1 VKTSAKLLR
10 RDTSQFA
17 MLCEAVLQRGLQV
30 RFLAH
35 GQSML
40 PNVLNGDA
48 VVAEPV
54 DAGELRRGDI
64 ALTLGAHGVLLHRV
78 IGLDPKTNRIVTRG
92 DAGQQNDTPA
102 ELVLGRAVYLERD
115 GKRISLQRPGT
126 RLLHAFRRQYRRAI
140 QAGARRMQRSRCVLG
155 PCALVLLATL
165 LHVAPVSAQAL
176 TITDTAAPATV
187 APGGTI
193 TYTQVLANNSG
204 GAVTKPLTTT
214 QNLPANTTFVS
225 AGKSAGNQTW
235 TCTNTAG
242 VITCNN
248 TSGANY
254 ADGDTTTFT
263 IVVTVNAA
271 TANGTV
277 ITDTVNAQGANTAV
291 ATASA
296 NVTVQTPA
304 LSVSGTA
311 NPNPVATG
319 AQITYTETVTN
330 NSTTTAAVG
339 ATLTQSTPANT
350 TFVSATPPGTWTCGT
365 TPAAGGTGA
374 IVCTA
379 NAAMAASTS
388 VNFTIIVA
396 VNSGA
401 AGGTTITNTPVTVSE
416 TGTNLGTPNN
426 ISIVTAVQG
435 ADLAMT
441 QVASASAVAPGN
453 TITYTETV
461 TNNGPN
467 AATGAVLYQQTP
479 PNTTFSSI
487 TPPTGWTCGT
497 TPAAGATGEVLCS
510 ATGTL
515 AANTTSGSFTYIV
528 TVGAATAAGTTIVN
542 SADVTSTTTDP
553 VSSNN
558 TTSTS
563 VLVEITGNSDLAI
576 SMTAA
581 PTPVFV
587 SSALA
592 YTIQVT
598 NLGLASAA
606 GVTIVD
612 TVPATLVNPTAI
624 TSQGTCGVPTGGT
637 ITCTLGTV
645 AYPLATPITVT
656 VNGTAPATG
665 SPLTNK
671 AVVNTTSTDPVSSNN
686 TVTVVTVVQPLV
698 CAMPGKDGAGGTLS
712 GVVNAYYPPAAGTV
726 AAGATS
732 ITLGAAAAAP
742 AAQTAIA
749 VGDLL
754 LVIQTQGAQI
764 NSTNTSS
771 YGDGVPG
778 DPASGSTSLGN
789 SGQFEFVTATAA
801 VPVTGGALTFTG
813 TGAGGGLLNSYSSAA
828 ATATQGIQTYQVI
841 RVPQY
846 TTATSSSTLAALP
859 WNGAVGGVLALDVA
873 SQLTLAGTVSLD
885 GTGFRGGGG
894 RILGGA
900 AGTLATDVVTLST
913 QATNGSKG
921 EGIAGTPHYIAP
933 AQRTITPATTA
944 VSTAQAV
951 LEGLPNGS
959 YARGAPGNAAG
970 GSTDANP
977 TANNQNSG
985 GGAGGNGGTG
995 GTGGFG
1001 WQSAGVVGGFGGVA
1015 FPASTSAVVMGGGG
1029 GAGTTNDG
1037 SYWNPITNAGG
1048 ADCGAN
1054 CTGIYSSGTTGG
1066 GIVII
1071 HTGSVAGTGI
1081 ISANGVTA
1089 LETENDGG
1097 GGGGAGGSILIL
1109 ANSGSLSGLTAS
1121 AAGGNGG
1128 VTWPSDPPGTPFPGN
1143 RHGPGGGGGG
1153 GVIFASA
1160 APGSANVSGGVPGW
1174 STLANDSYG
1183 ATSGQSGSVSSG
1195 LSITETPG
1203 TQSGAYCAGADLA
1216 VTNSG
1221 TPNVVVPGNNITYT
1235 QTVTNNGPQDAVNA
1249 TFVEA
1254 VPGNTTFQSLVVAP
1268 GWSCTTPAVGSA
1280 GNISCTDP
1288 DVANAAVGTF
1298 AVVVQ
1303 VSPGTVN
1310 GTQILDTAS
1319 VSSGT
1324 NDPNLANN
1332 TASVLTLVGSATSA
1346 NIVVTKTAS
1355 PNPVQAGNNLTY
1367 TIVVKNNGPAAA
1379 TAVTFT
1385 DAIPAHTT
1393 FVSLAQTG
1401 TAWVCPAPG
1410 TAVSC
1415 TIASF
1420 PSGGTTTFTLI
1431 VTVVAGTASGTVIA
1445 NTASTATGTPDPNP
1459 SSNSSTANVTVASA
1473 GQYDLSVTSSAS
1485 PNPVTP
1491 GNNISVLLNFANNGP
1506 NSVSNVVFTDT
1517 VPANTTFVSL
1527 VLPAGVTCPTLPA
1540 VGGTGAIS
1548 CCPGAGGVCSGVAVA
1563 SGSTAQLPLVV
1574 KVNAGTASGTV
1585 ISNTANIAPTTN
1597 DVNVANNT
1605 STATTIVASP
1615 TQADV
1620 AIVKTAAPQPV
1631 DQGATLTYTLQVTNN
1646 GPAVAQNV
1654 AVSDPLPSQVSFV
1667 SVSTTQGTCS
1677 QSAGTVSCSLGS
1689 VSVGALVTIT
1699 ISTTAVTFSSSSLVV
1714 NTATVGSST
1723 SDPNSTNN
1731 MSSAISTIQAPTAV
1745 QLSSFRAQSRAGGG
1759 VLLEWRTREEVRNL
1773 GFHVYR
1779 EDAQGRHQL
1788 DPSLIAG
1795 GALLLRGGQPQHPA
1809 RTYQWFD
1816 PQGGPGSSYVLE
1828 DVDLSGVHNTHGPVS
1843 PDSTVSEMTP
1853 MSQATLLTQLSQ
1865 SSASGMA
1872 FASRPGAPVPPVPGV
1887 PPVNPTVPLPV
1898 AEVSSAYLDS
1908 LPAAKISV
1916 NAEGWYV
1923 VTRTQL
1929 DAAGFE
1935 PGSDARALQLFAE
1948 GVEQPIAILGQ
1959 QGASLANNGAIAFY
1973 GTAIDTPFSGTRVYW
1988 LVRGSQPG
1996 KRISVSTSAGSGA
2009 SSAQSFLSSVTLEQ
2023 RTTYFAAL
2031 LNGPNADNFF
2041 GALVSTE
2048 PVDQDLTIQHYD
2060 PSSSIP
2066 AQVTI
2071 TLQGVTAGQPH
2082 SVSATVNG
2090 SSVGVLNFDGQAN
2103 SPSTFAIEQGLLHD
2117 GANTVTLTALNGES
2131 DTSLVQSIVLNFPHT
2146 YTADSDWLRASA
2158 PAGAHVKISG
2168 FSSTQIQAYDISDPL
2183 NIIQLAG
2190 PVTFDNTSSSITVT
2204 VPGSPS
2210 SAAPHTLIAFAAD
2223 QISSA
2228 AAIAYHPQSSL
2239 EQQRSGSDIVII
2251 TNPDF
2256 SSTLAPLVSLRK
2268 SQQHEVT
2275 VVTTDQLFDAF
2286 NYGERSPFALQSYL
2300 QFASAHW
2307 REKPQ
2312 AVLLVG
2318 DASFDPRN
2326 YLGLGDFDFVPTRII
2341 ETAAFKTASDD
2352 WFSDFRDTGFA
2363 TIPTGRIPARTAAD
2377 AALVVSKI
2385 VNYERGGSQG
2395 AWTQQALVIADQN
2408 VGVDFSSEAETA
2420 ATLLLPSL
2428 VTTKILADGE
2438 STSAVSQQIIDAV
2451 NNGTLLVNYTGHGSE
2466 QQWSFSDLL
2475 DNNSVASFNNGGR
2488 LPVFLLMDCL
2498 NGFFH
2503 DVYAESLS
2511 TALLLAPNGG
2521 AVAVWASSGFTTAPP
2536 QAAMDQALLRTLAAN
2551 PSQPLGRSIL
2561 TSKLNITDPDV
2572 RRTWILFGDPAMR
2585 VAFPTASTPITTKPR
2600 IVPISPRSQQ
2610 QEPR

>member
-1 VKTSAKLLR
+1 MKTSAKLLR

-17 MLCEAVLQRGLQV
+17 MLCQAALQRGLQV

-35 GQSML
+35 GQSMQ

-54 DAGELRRGDI
+54 AAQELRRGDI
-64 ALTLGAHGVLLHRV
+64 ALTLGQHGVLLHRV
-78 IGLDPKTNRIVTRG
+78 IRRDPATNRIVTRG
-92 DAGQQNDTPA
+92 DAGQQEDTPA
-102 ELVLGRAVYLERD
+102 ELVLGRAVCLERD
-115 GKRISLQRPGT
+115 GKRISLQTPGT
-126 RLLHAFRRQYRRAI
+126 KLLHALRRQCRRVI
-140 QAGARRMQRSRCVLG
+140 QAGASRSPRLRAILA
-155 PCALVLLATL
+155 PLLCALFALCLYASP
-165 LHVAPVSAQAL
+165 AAAQF
-176 TITDTAAPATV
+176 TITDSVAPANV
-187 APGGTI
+187 APGGTVI
-193 TYTQVLANNSG
+193 YTQVLTYTGAANFTPSAANP
-204 GAVTKPLTTT
+204 VMTT
-214 QNLPANTTFVS
+214 QAIPAGLAFSTYGVAGTANTH
-225 AGKSAGNQTW
+225 W
-235 TCTNTAG
+235 TCASAAG
-242 VITCNN
+242 TLTC
-248 TSGANY
+248 TDQSGATVYRTGN
-254 ADGDTTTFT
+254 TTTFT
-263 IVVTVNAA
+263 ITMTVGTGTASGNITDSVTATPGGSNA
-271 TANGTV
+271 TATITV
-277 ITDTVNAQGANTAV
+277 G
-291 ATASA
+291 
-296 NVTVQTPA
+296 TPA
-304 LSVSGTA
+304 LSVTGTA
-311 NPNPVATG
+311 APNPVATG

-339 ATLTQSTPANT
+339 ATLTQSTPPNT

-365 TPAAGGTGA
+365 TPAAGGTGS

-379 NAAMAASTS
+379 TGTMAANTS

-401 AGGTTITNTPVTVSE
+401 PGGTAITNTPVTVSE
-416 TGTNLGTPNN
+416 TGTNLGSPNN
-426 ISIVTAVQG
+426 ISISDTVQG
-435 ADLAMT
+435 ADLSMT
-441 QVASASAVAPGN
+441 QAASPSAVAPGS

-479 PNTTFSSI
+479 TNTTFASV
-487 TPPTGWTCGT
+487 TPPTGWTCT
-497 TPAAGATGEVLCS
+497 SPAVGATGQVICT
-510 ATGTL
+510 A
-515 AANTTSGSFTYIV
+515 AANLNSGTTTTAFTYVV
-528 TVGAATAAGTTIVN
+528 TVAAATAAGTTIVN
-542 SADVTSTTTDP
+542 SADVTSQTTDP

-563 VLVEITGNSDLAI
+563 VLVEITGDADLAVA
-576 SMTAA
+576 MAA
-581 PTPVFV
+581 TPTPVFE
-587 SSALA
+587 SSALT

-606 GVTIVD
+606 GVTVVD
-612 TVPATLVNPTAI
+612 TLPATLTAASAI
-624 TSQGTCGVPTGGT
+624 SSQGTCGAVTGGT
-637 ITCTLGTV
+637 ITCNLGTV
-645 AYPLATPITVT
+645 AYPLATPITITVT
-656 VNGTAPATG
+656 GTTPPTG

-671 AVVNTTSTDPVSSNN
+671 AVVSSTSTDPVPANN
-686 TVTVVTVVQPLV
+686 TVTIVTVVQPLV

-712 GVVNAYYPPAAGTV
+712 GVVNAYYPPAVGTV
-726 AAGATS
+726 AAGSNS
-732 ITLGAAAAAP
+732 ITLGGAAAAP
-742 AAQTAIA
+742 AAQTPIAI
-749 VGDLL
+749 GDLL
-754 LVIQTQGAQI
+754 LIIQMQGAQI

-771 YGDGVPG
+771 YGDGVAG
-778 DPASGSTSLGN
+778 DPASGSTSLGS

-801 VPVTGGALTFTG
+801 VPVTGGTLTFTG
-813 TGAGGGLLNSYSSAA
+813 TGSGGGLLNSYTSAA

-846 TTATSSSTLAALP
+846 TTATFSSSLAALP
-859 WNGAVGGVLALDVA
+859 WSGAVGGVLAVDVA
-873 SQLTLAGTVSLD
+873 SQLTLGGTVSLD
-885 GTGFRGGGG
+885 GQGFRGGGG
-894 RILGGA
+894 RNLAGA

-933 AQRTITPATTA
+933 ALSTITPATTA
-944 VSTAQAV
+944 VSTGQAV

-959 YARGAPGNAAG
+959 YARGAPGNAGG

-985 GGAGGNGGTG
+985 GGAGGNGGNG

-1001 WQSAGVVGGFGGVA
+1001 WQSAGIVGGFGGVP
-1015 FPASTSAVVMGGGG
+1015 FPASTSAIIMGGGG

-1037 SYWNPITNAGG
+1037 SYWNPTTNAGG

-1054 CTGIYSSGTTGG
+1054 CTGIYSSGTAGG

-1071 HTGSVAGTGI
+1071 HTGSVAGTGT
-1081 ISANGVTA
+1081 ISANGQTA

-1097 GGGGAGGSILIL
+1097 GGAGAGGSILVF

-1128 VTWPSDPPGTPFPGN
+1128 VTWPADPPGTPFPGN

-1153 GVIFASA
+1153 GVILESA
-1160 APGSANVSGGVPGW
+1160 TPGPTNITGGIPGW

-1183 ATSGQSGSVSSG
+1183 ATAGQPGFVSSG

-1216 VTNSG
+1216 VTNAG
-1221 TPNVVVPGNNITYT
+1221 TPSVVVPGNTITYT

-1249 TFVEA
+1249 KFIEA
-1254 VPGNTTFQSLVVAP
+1254 VPGNTTFNSLAIAP
-1268 GWSCTTPAVGSA
+1268 GWSCTTPAVGGT

-1298 AVVVQ
+1298 TLVVTV
-1303 VSPGTVN
+1303 VPGTVN

-1332 TASVLTLVGSATSA
+1332 TASVLTIVGSATSA
-1346 NIVVTKTAS
+1346 NVVVTMSAA
-1355 PNPVQAGNNLTY
+1355 PNPVLAGNQITY
-1367 TIVVKNNGPAAA
+1367 TVTVHNNGPAA
-1379 TAVTFT
+1379 TSSVTLT
-1385 DAIPAHTT
+1385 DTIPTHTT

-1401 TAWVCPAPG
+1401 TTWVCPAPG
-1410 TAVSC
+1410 AAVSC
-1415 TIASF
+1415 TIASL
-1420 PSGGTTTFTLI
+1420 PSGATTTFTLI
-1431 VTVVAGTASGTVIA
+1431 VTVTAGTASGTVIT
-1445 NTASTATGTPDPNP
+1445 NTASTSTATPDPNP
-1459 SSNSSTANVTVASA
+1459 GSNSATTNVTVASA

-1491 GNNISVLLNFANNGP
+1491 GNNITFLLNFANNGP
-1506 NSVSNVVFTDT
+1506 SSASNVTYTDS

-1527 VLPAGVTCPTLPA
+1527 TLPAGATCPTLPA

-1548 CCPGAGGVCSGVAVA
+1548 CCPGTGGVCNGAAIPSG
-1563 SGSTAQLPLVV
+1563 TNAQLPLVV
-1574 KVNAGTASGTV
+1574 KVNASTASGTV
-1585 ISNTANIAPTTN
+1585 ISNTASIGPTTN

-1605 STATTIVASP
+1605 STATTVVASP

-1654 AVSDPLPSQVSFV
+1654 NVSDPLPSQVSFV
-1667 SVSTTQGTCS
+1667 SVSTTQGTCT

-1689 VSVGALVTIT
+1689 VSVGGLVIIT
-1699 ISTTAVTFSSSSLVV
+1699 INTTAVTFSSSSLVP
-1714 NTATVGSST
+1714 NTATVGAST
-1723 SDPNSTNN
+1723 SDPNSSNN
-1731 MSSAISTIQAPTAV
+1731 FSTVISTIQAPTAV
-1745 QLSSFRAQSRAGGG
+1745 QLSSFQAQMRAGGG

-1795 GALLLRGGQPQHPA
+1795 GALLLRGAQPGHPA
-1809 RTYQWFD
+1809 RTYQWLD
-1816 PQGGPGSSYVLE
+1816 PQGTSTSSYILE
-1828 DVDLSGVHNTHGPVS
+1828 DVDLNGVRNTHGPVTPAGADTSVPNAASYS
-1843 PDSTVSEMTP
+1843 P
-1853 MSQATLLTQLSQ
+1853 ATLLNQLTKSLPSPSQ
-1865 SSASGMA
+1865 MPLPW
-1872 FASRPGAPVPPVPGV
+1872 RPGSPVPAPA
-1887 PPVNPTVPLPV
+1887 PTGG
-1898 AEVSSAYLDS
+1898 AEVSSAYLDA

-1916 NAEGWYV
+1916 NSEGWYV
-1923 VTRTQL
+1923 VTRAQL
-1929 DAAGFE
+1929 AAAGFD
-1935 PGSDARALQLFAE
+1935 PGSDARTLQLFAE
-1948 GVEQPIAILGQ
+1948 GVEQPMAILGQ
-1959 QGASLANNGAIAFY
+1959 QGGYLTNNGAIAFY

-1988 LVRGSQPG
+1988 LVRGSQQG
-1996 KRISVSTSAGSGA
+1996 KRIPVSAGSGA
-2009 SSAQSFLSSVTLEQ
+2009 PSVESFLSSVTLEQ

-2048 PVDQDLTIQHYD
+2048 PVDQDLAIAHYD
-2060 PSSSIP
+2060 PTSSIP
-2066 AQVTI
+2066 AQLTI

-2082 SVSATVNG
+2082 SVTVAVNG
-2090 SSVGVLNFDGQAN
+2090 SSVGVLNFDGQDN
-2103 SPSTFAIEQGLLHD
+2103 FTSSFAVQEGLLQN
-2117 GANTVTLTALNGES
+2117 GTNTVTLTALNGDS

-2168 FSSTQIQAYDISDPL
+2168 FSNQQIQAYDISDPL
-2183 NIIQLAG
+2183 NIVQLAG
-2190 PVTFDNTSSSITVT
+2190 PITFDNSGSSITLT
-2204 VPGSPS
+2204 VPGAPS
-2210 SAAPHTLIAFAAD
+2210 SATSHTLIAFAAD
-2223 QISSA
+2223 QISSPSA
-2228 AAIAYHPQSSL
+2228 VTYHLQSSL
-2239 EQQRSGSDIVII
+2239 AEQRTGADIVII
-2251 TNPDF
+2251 THPDF
-2256 SSTLAPLVSLRK
+2256 ASTVEPLVNLRK
-2268 SQQHEVT
+2268 SQQHQVAVVT
-2275 VVTTDQLFDAF
+2275 VDQLFDAY

-2300 QFASAHW
+2300 QFASTKW
-2307 REKPQ
+2307 NEKPQ
-2312 AVLLVG
+2312 SVLLLG
-2318 DASFDPRN
+2318 DASFDPRD

-2352 WFSDFRDTGFA
+2352 WFSDFQNTGFA

-2377 AALVVSKI
+2377 AALVISKV
-2385 VNYERGGSQG
+2385 VNYERNTSQG
-2395 AWTQQALVIADQN
+2395 SWQQQALIVADQN
-2408 VGVDFSSEAETA
+2408 VGVDFSSEADLATA
-2420 ATLLLPSL
+2420 LLPPSL
-2428 VTTKILADGE
+2428 VATKILADGQ
-2438 STSAVSQQIIDAV
+2438 STTAVSEQIFEAV
-2451 NNGTLLVNYTGHGSE
+2451 NSGTLLVNYTGHGAE

-2475 DNNSVASFNNGGR
+2475 DNTSAATLSNGGR

-2561 TSKLNITDPDV
+2561 TSKLKITDPDV

-2585 VAFPTASTPITTKPR
+2585 VAFPTAPSTYTIKPR
-2600 IVPISPRSQQ
+2600 ITPAAQNPR
-2610 QEPR
+2610 

>member
-1 VKTSAKLLR
+1 MKTSAKLLR

-17 MLCEAVLQRGLQV
+17 MLCQAALQRGLQV

-35 GQSML
+35 GQSMQ

-54 DAGELRRGDI
+54 AAQELRRGDI
-64 ALTLGAHGVLLHRV
+64 ALTLGQHGVLLHRV
-78 IGLDPKTNRIVTRG
+78 IRRDPATNRIVTRG
-92 DAGQQNDTPA
+92 DAGQQEDTPA
-102 ELVLGRAVYLERD
+102 ELVLGRAVCLERD
-115 GKRISLQRPGT
+115 GKRISLQTPGT
-126 RLLHAFRRQYRRAI
+126 KLLHALRRQCRRVI
-140 QAGARRMQRSRCVLG
+140 QAGASRSPRLRAILA
-155 PCALVLLATL
+155 PLLCALFALCLYASP
-165 LHVAPVSAQAL
+165 AAAQF
-176 TITDTAAPATV
+176 TITDSVAPANV
-187 APGGTI
+187 APGGTVI
-193 TYTQVLANNSG
+193 YTQVLTYTGAANFTPSAANP
-204 GAVTKPLTTT
+204 VMTT
-214 QNLPANTTFVS
+214 QAIPAGLAFSTYGVAGTANTH
-225 AGKSAGNQTW
+225 W
-235 TCTNTAG
+235 TCASAAG
-242 VITCNN
+242 TLTC
-248 TSGANY
+248 TDQSGATVYRTGN
-254 ADGDTTTFT
+254 TTTFT
-263 IVVTVNAA
+263 ITMTVGTGTASGNITDSVTATPGGSNA
-271 TANGTV
+271 TATITV
-277 ITDTVNAQGANTAV
+277 G
-291 ATASA
+291 
-296 NVTVQTPA
+296 TPA
-304 LSVSGTA
+304 LSVTGTA
-311 NPNPVATG
+311 APNPVATG

-339 ATLTQSTPANT
+339 ATLTQSTPPNT

-365 TPAAGGTGA
+365 TPAAGGTGS

-379 NAAMAASTS
+379 TGTMAANTS

-401 AGGTTITNTPVTVSE
+401 PGGTAITNTPVTVSE
-416 TGTNLGTPNN
+416 TGTNLGSPNN
-426 ISIVTAVQG
+426 ISISDTVQG
-435 ADLAMT
+435 ADLSMT
-441 QVASASAVAPGN
+441 QAASPSAVAPGS

-479 PNTTFSSI
+479 TNTTFASV
-487 TPPTGWTCGT
+487 TPPTGWTCT
-497 TPAAGATGEVLCS
+497 SPAVGATGQVICT
-510 ATGTL
+510 A
-515 AANTTSGSFTYIV
+515 AANLNSGTTTTAFTYVV
-528 TVGAATAAGTTIVN
+528 TVAAATAAGTTIVN
-542 SADVTSTTTDP
+542 SADVTSQTTDP

-563 VLVEITGNSDLAI
+563 VLVEITGDADLAVA
-576 SMTAA
+576 MAA
-581 PTPVFV
+581 TPTPVFE
-587 SSALA
+587 SSALT

-606 GVTIVD
+606 GVTVVD
-612 TVPATLVNPTAI
+612 TLPATLTAASAI
-624 TSQGTCGVPTGGT
+624 SSQGTCGAVTGGT
-637 ITCTLGTV
+637 ITCNLGTV
-645 AYPLATPITVT
+645 AYPLATPITITVT
-656 VNGTAPATG
+656 GTTPPTG

-671 AVVNTTSTDPVSSNN
+671 AVVSTTSTDPVPANN
-686 TVTVVTVVQPLV
+686 TVTIVTVVQPLV

-712 GVVNAYYPPAAGTV
+712 GVVNAYYPPAVGTV
-726 AAGATS
+726 AAGSNS
-732 ITLGAAAAAP
+732 ITLGGAAAAP
-742 AAQTAIA
+742 AAQTPIAI
-749 VGDLL
+749 GDLL
-754 LVIQTQGAQI
+754 LIIQMQGAQI

-771 YGDGVPG
+771 YGDGVAG
-778 DPASGSTSLGN
+778 DPASGSTSLGS

-801 VPVTGGALTFTG
+801 VPVTGGTLTFTG
-813 TGAGGGLLNSYSSAA
+813 TGSGGGLLNSYTSAA

-846 TTATSSSTLAALP
+846 TTATFSSSLAALP
-859 WNGAVGGVLALDVA
+859 WSGAVGGVLAVDVA
-873 SQLTLAGTVSLD
+873 SQLTLGGTVSLD
-885 GTGFRGGGG
+885 GQGFRGGGG
-894 RILGGA
+894 RNLAGA

-933 AQRTITPATTA
+933 ALSTITPATTA
-944 VSTAQAV
+944 VSTGQAV

-959 YARGAPGNAAG
+959 YARGAPGNAGG

-985 GGAGGNGGTG
+985 GGAGGNGGNG

-1001 WQSAGVVGGFGGVA
+1001 WQSAGIVGGFGGVP
-1015 FPASTSAVVMGGGG
+1015 FPASTSAIIMGGGG

-1037 SYWNPITNAGG
+1037 SYWNPTTNAGG

-1054 CTGIYSSGTTGG
+1054 CTGIYSSGTAGG

-1071 HTGSVAGTGI
+1071 HTGSVAGTGT
-1081 ISANGVTA
+1081 ISANGQTA

-1097 GGGGAGGSILIL
+1097 GGAGAGGSILVF

-1128 VTWPSDPPGTPFPGN
+1128 VTWPADPPGTPFPGN

-1153 GVIFASA
+1153 GVILESA
-1160 APGSANVSGGVPGW
+1160 TPGPTNITGGIPGW

-1183 ATSGQSGSVSSG
+1183 ATAGQPGFVSSG

-1216 VTNSG
+1216 VTNAG
-1221 TPNVVVPGNNITYT
+1221 TPSVVVPGNTITYT

-1249 TFVEA
+1249 KFIEA
-1254 VPGNTTFQSLVVAP
+1254 VPGNTTFNSLAIAP
-1268 GWSCTTPAVGSA
+1268 GWSCTTPAVGGT

-1298 AVVVQ
+1298 TLVVTV
-1303 VSPGTVN
+1303 VPGTVN

-1332 TASVLTLVGSATSA
+1332 TASVLTIVGSATSA
-1346 NIVVTKTAS
+1346 NVVVTMSAA
-1355 PNPVQAGNNLTY
+1355 PNPVLAGNQITY
-1367 TIVVKNNGPAAA
+1367 TVTVHNNGPAA
-1379 TAVTFT
+1379 TSSVTLT
-1385 DAIPAHTT
+1385 DTIPTHTT

-1401 TAWVCPAPG
+1401 TTWVCPAPG
-1410 TAVSC
+1410 AAVSC
-1415 TIASF
+1415 TIASL
-1420 PSGGTTTFTLI
+1420 PSGATTTFTLI
-1431 VTVVAGTASGTVIA
+1431 VTVTAGTASGTVIT
-1445 NTASTATGTPDPNP
+1445 NTASTSTATPDPNP
-1459 SSNSSTANVTVASA
+1459 GSNSATTNVTVASA

-1491 GNNISVLLNFANNGP
+1491 GNNITFLLNFANNGP
-1506 NSVSNVVFTDT
+1506 SSASNVTYTDS

-1527 VLPAGVTCPTLPA
+1527 TLPAGATCPTLPA

-1548 CCPGAGGVCSGVAVA
+1548 CCPGTGGVCNGAAIPSG
-1563 SGSTAQLPLVV
+1563 TNAQLPLVV
-1574 KVNAGTASGTV
+1574 KVNASTASGTV
-1585 ISNTANIAPTTN
+1585 ISNTASIGPTTN

-1605 STATTIVASP
+1605 STATTVVASP

-1654 AVSDPLPSQVSFV
+1654 NVSDPLPSQVSFV
-1667 SVSTTQGTCS
+1667 SVSTTQGTCT

-1689 VSVGALVTIT
+1689 VSVGGLVIIT
-1699 ISTTAVTFSSSSLVV
+1699 INTTAVTFSSSSLVP
-1714 NTATVGSST
+1714 NTATVGAST
-1723 SDPNSTNN
+1723 SDPNSSNN
-1731 MSSAISTIQAPTAV
+1731 FSTVISTIQAPTAV
-1745 QLSSFRAQSRAGGG
+1745 QLSSFQAQMRAGGG

-1795 GALLLRGGQPQHPA
+1795 GALLLRGAQPGHPA
-1809 RTYQWFD
+1809 RTYQWLD
-1816 PQGGPGSSYVLE
+1816 PQGTSTSSYILE
-1828 DVDLSGVHNTHGPVS
+1828 DVDLNGVRNTHGPVTPAGADTSVPNAASYS
-1843 PDSTVSEMTP
+1843 P
-1853 MSQATLLTQLSQ
+1853 ATLLNQLTKSLPSPSQ
-1865 SSASGMA
+1865 MPLPW
-1872 FASRPGAPVPPVPGV
+1872 RPGSPVPAPA
-1887 PPVNPTVPLPV
+1887 PTGG
-1898 AEVSSAYLDS
+1898 AEVSSAYLDA

-1916 NAEGWYV
+1916 NSEGWYV
-1923 VTRTQL
+1923 VTRAQL
-1929 DAAGFE
+1929 AAAGFD
-1935 PGSDARALQLFAE
+1935 PGSDARTLQLFAE
-1948 GVEQPIAILGQ
+1948 GVEQPMAILGQ
-1959 QGASLANNGAIAFY
+1959 QGGYLTNNGAIAFY

-1988 LVRGSQPG
+1988 LVRGSQQG
-1996 KRISVSTSAGSGA
+1996 KRIPVSAGSGA
-2009 SSAQSFLSSVTLEQ
+2009 PSVESFLSSVTLEQ

-2048 PVDQDLTIQHYD
+2048 PVDQDLAIAHYD
-2060 PSSSIP
+2060 PTSSIP
-2066 AQVTI
+2066 AQLTI

-2082 SVSATVNG
+2082 SVTVAVNG
-2090 SSVGVLNFDGQAN
+2090 SSVGVLNFDGQDN
-2103 SPSTFAIEQGLLHD
+2103 FTSSFPVQEGLLQN
-2117 GANTVTLTALNGES
+2117 GTNTVTLTALNGDS

-2168 FSSTQIQAYDISDPL
+2168 FSNQQIQAYDISDPL
-2183 NIIQLAG
+2183 NIVQLAG
-2190 PVTFDNTSSSITVT
+2190 PITFDNSGSSITLT
-2204 VPGSPS
+2204 VPGAPS
-2210 SAAPHTLIAFAAD
+2210 SATSHTLIAFAAD
-2223 QISSA
+2223 QISSPSA
-2228 AAIAYHPQSSL
+2228 VTYHLQSSL
-2239 EQQRSGSDIVII
+2239 AEQRTGADIVII
-2251 TNPDF
+2251 THPDF
-2256 SSTLAPLVSLRK
+2256 ASTVEPLVNLRK
-2268 SQQHEVT
+2268 SQQHQVAVVT
-2275 VVTTDQLFDAF
+2275 VDQLFDAY

-2300 QFASAHW
+2300 QFASTKW
-2307 REKPQ
+2307 NEKPQ
-2312 AVLLVG
+2312 SVLLLG
-2318 DASFDPRN
+2318 DASFDPRD

-2352 WFSDFRDTGFA
+2352 WFSDFQNTGFA

-2377 AALVVSKI
+2377 AALVISKI
-2385 VNYERGGSQG
+2385 VNYERNTSQG
-2395 AWTQQALVIADQN
+2395 SWQQQALIVADQN
-2408 VGVDFSSEAETA
+2408 VGVDFSSEADLATA
-2420 ATLLLPSL
+2420 LLPPSL
-2428 VTTKILADGE
+2428 VATKILADGQ
-2438 STSAVSQQIIDAV
+2438 STTAVSEQIFEAV
-2451 NNGTLLVNYTGHGSE
+2451 NSGTLLVNYTGHGAE

-2475 DNNSVASFNNGGR
+2475 DNTSAATLSNGGR

-2561 TSKLNITDPDV
+2561 TSKLKITDPDV

-2585 VAFPTASTPITTKPR
+2585 VAFPTAPSTYTIKPR
-2600 IVPISPRSQQ
+2600 ITPAAQNPR
-2610 QEPR
+2610 